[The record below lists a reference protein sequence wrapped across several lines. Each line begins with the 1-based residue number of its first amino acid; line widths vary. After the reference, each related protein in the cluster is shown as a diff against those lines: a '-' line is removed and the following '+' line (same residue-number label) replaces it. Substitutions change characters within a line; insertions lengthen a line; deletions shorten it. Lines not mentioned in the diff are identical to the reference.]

1 MPHRKNKQEL
11 PNHQKNSIKYYQ
23 KQQKRN
29 KKCQKNLPCSCLIS
43 QTSSSY
49 YCHTSISTAIVH
61 DKRPHDDDV
70 DLGNPPALVL
80 PQARPELSPL
90 KLCHRYAL
98 GSMDQDN
105 RSGQLNLMDIINYYQ
120 LRPLVHRWQVHKII
134 SFSRLCSYHPAIL
147 QNIIGNIYPIF
158 DVLNHVVQHSLHSTR
173 HIFSQN
179 IPRQKN
185 ITQLMMLRKK

>member
-1 MPHRKNKQEL
+1 MT
-11 PNHQKNSIKYYQ
+11 NHQKNSKKYYQ

-120 LRPLVHRWQVHKII
+120 LRPLVHR
-134 SFSRLCSYHPAIL
+134 CSGKSIKYFHSVVCAHIIL
-147 QNIIGNIYPIF
+147 Q
-158 DVLNHVVQHSLHSTR
+158 SCRT
-173 HIFSQN
+173 
-179 IPRQKN
+179 
-185 ITQLMMLRKK
+185 